1 MKTFLCDE
9 NHSISFSGGRTS
21 AYMLY
26 LTIEANGGQLP
37 DNCVVTFANTG
48 MEHPATLKFVRDCAD
63 YWNVPIAWLELGD
76 YYQDGVYE
84 KGVHK
89 GKPILKSTTVEVDFF
104 SASRKGEPF
113 ARLIEK
119 RSYAPNPVARFCTS
133 ELKVRRIRDHLNSI
147 DPGAWV
153 QFIGIRADEPR
164 RVAKMKGK
172 MEEGHIRHLPL
183 YDWGVTKQ
191 EVGGFWKAQPFDLDL
206 PNHNGVT
213 DLGNC
218 TLCFLKGF
226 KKKLSIVQ
234 RNPELADWWIEQEQ
248 KLSDQVG
255 TGAFFRSDQPCYAD
269 MKAMAEGQPDLFDDF
284 ADDEDIACFCGD

>member
-1 MKTFLCDE
+1 
-9 NHSISFSGGRTS
+9 
-21 AYMLY
+21 MLY
-26 LTIEANGGQLP
+26 RTLEAYGGQLP
-37 DNCVVTFANTG
+37 GHARVCFANTG
-48 MEHPATLKFVRDCAD
+48 MEHPATLKFVKDCAD
-63 YWNVPIAWLELGD
+63 HWDVEIAWLELGD

-89 GKPILKSTTVEVDFF
+89 GKPILKSTTVEVDFW

-133 ELKVRRIRDHLNSI
+133 ELKVRRMRDYLNDI
-147 DPGAWV
+147 DSDPWV
-153 QFIGIRADEPR
+153 QYIGIRADEPR
-164 RVAKMKGK
+164 RVTKMKGK
-172 MEEGHIRHLPL
+172 MEEGHERHVPL
-183 YDWGVTKQ
+183 WHAGVTKHH
-191 EVGGFWKAQPFDLDL
+191 VGDFWKAQSFDLEL

-234 RNPELADWWIEQEQ
+234 RNPELADWWIEQEA
-248 KLSDQVG
+248 KLSDKVG
-255 TGAFFRSDQPCYAD
+255 TGAFFRSDQPSYAE
-269 MKAMAEGQPDLFDDF
+269 MKKMATTQQDLFADVAF
-284 ADDEDIACFCGD
+284 DDEDIACFCGD

>member
-1 MKTFLCDE
+1 MKTFLCKE

-26 LTIEANGGQLP
+26 LTIKANGGRLP
-37 DNCVVTFANTG
+37 DNCEVTFANTG
-48 MEHPATLKFVRDCAD
+48 MEHPATLQFVEDCSKHWD
-63 YWNVPIAWLELGD
+63 VPIAWLELGD
-76 YYQDGVYE
+76 YFEAGIYE

-89 GKPILKSTTVEVDFF
+89 GKAIRKATTIQVNFET
-104 SASRKGEPF
+104 AARKGEPF
-113 ARLIEK
+113 ARLLEK

-133 ELKVRRIRDHLNSI
+133 ELKVRRIRDYLSSV
-147 DPGAWV
+147 DPEPWI

-164 RVAKMKGK
+164 RVMKMKGK
-172 MEEGHIRHLPL
+172 MEEGHERHLPL
-183 YDWGVTKQ
+183 YDWGVTKHD
-191 EVGGFWKAQPFDLDL
+191 VGKFWKEQPFDLGL

-226 KKKLSIVQ
+226 KKKLSIVK
-234 RNPELADWWIEQEQ
+234 RNPELADWWIEQEE
-248 KLSDQVG
+248 KLSINAG

-269 MKAMAEGQPDLFDDF
+269 MKKMALSQPDLFDDY
-284 ADDEDIACFCGD
+284 DDEDVPCFCGD